1 MPQQTIFIVGAQTVR
16 GLGCS
21 QSSELLAA
29 VLTACF
35 VASFIIQILVH
46 ICGYIWWWGTYIY
59 VYACACRNT
68 FYVGAH
74 FIHDSI
80 NGSMQSCLPK
90 ESNRG
95 PESGPFQAAAI
106 LPVLRFW

>member
-46 ICGYIWWWGTYIY
+46 ICGYIYGGGVPTYMYMLAPVEI
-59 VYACACRNT
+59 
-68 FYVGAH
+68 H
-74 FIHDSI
+74 FMWAPISYMI
-80 NGSMQSCLPK
+80 
-90 ESNRG
+90 
-95 PESGPFQAAAI
+95 A
-106 LPVLRFW
+106 